1 MHLCLCCWPRNHKR
15 KIKEKV
21 ILGQVIGTTDYFLV
35 LLTLHKMMYAVFF
48 HLIKKATFGTKLK
61 LYHGYLLLSL
71 QRQAKTSTSSTN
83 KKTISVVPNAPEFVK
98 PHPKQESMWATV
110 LNNV

>member
-1 MHLCLCCWPRNHKR
+1 M
-15 KIKEKV
+15 
-21 ILGQVIGTTDYFLV
+21 Y
-35 LLTLHKMMYAVFF
+35 TLFF

-61 LYHGYLLLSL
+61 SYHGYLLLSL

-98 PHPKQESMWATV
+98 PHPKQESMWVTV
-110 LNNV
+110 LNNVYACVRCNGMCCLGKATKPTIMNENAT